1 MDVASMGWIA
11 VGMGRLTE
19 PSKPLTTED
28 AEDTEEFLT
37 RLVLGI
43 WDYSQNL
50 SFRTFSFFF

>member
-28 AEDTEEFLT
+28 AEDTEEFFNS
-37 RLVLGI
+37 VGVGDLG
-43 WDYSQNL
+43 L
-50 SFRTFSFFF
+50 FSESIFSDFFVFF